1 MLQRLRGKKE
11 KGFTLIELMIVIAII
26 GILAAIAIPNFISYR
41 NKAYCGEIENDT
53 SATLAALSSYFSIA
67 THTLLPSDAD
77 LTRSTATGGENLALN
92 TSVAA
97 VSITGSVNTTITV
110 DVLRPASN
118 PCPKGDTFTSTMGGS
133 TGAWTG
139 P

>member
-1 MLQRLRGKKE
+1 MLQRLRGRKE

-41 NKAYCGEIENDT
+41 NKAYCGEVENDA
-53 SATLAALSSYFSIA
+53 SAVLAALSSYFSIA
-67 THTLLPSDAD
+67 THTALPIDTE
-77 LTRSTATGGENLALN
+77 LTPAGPVGENLSLN
-92 TSVAA
+92 TSTTA

-110 DVLRPASN
+110 RITRPSSN
-118 PCPKGDTFTSTMGGS
+118 PCPKGDTFTSNMGGA
-133 TGAWTG
+133 TGVWRD